1 MVTIII
7 CVVLGI
13 IITYFV
19 EKYVD
24 NRKWNNG
31 ICGSCKSVLSLNDDI
46 NNVYKC
52 TCCGK
57 KIKL

>member
-1 MVTIII
+1 MASIITFI
-7 CVVLGI
+7 ILGI
-13 IITYFV
+13 IGAYFV

-24 NRKWNNG
+24 KRKWNNG
-31 ICGSCKSVLSLNDDI
+31 ICSSCKSVLRLNDDI